1 MKSEIILGGKIMDYK
16 ILSGKYESGN
26 EEQQIGYKQLFGED
40 NILHKFDLYFHWYN
54 LIHEMGHCL
63 VEKYG
68 LELSK
73 VQEEMYVN
81 EFAVGYYHYA
91 GESDKLDELY
101 SILNEVIE
109 KMPSPVPAGES
120 FISYYESIWYTETL
134 MNVMIYG
141 YFQLN
146 SVLEAMRKNR
156 DFSEIVSELGISIRK
171 AHMKKCD
178 KEITS
183 ANAESFLYTAI
194 ENVRACGIE
203 IPDIQLELMDNPMIQ
218 RAKSE

>member
-1 MKSEIILGGKIMDYK
+1 MNYK
-16 ILSGKYESGN
+16 ILSGKYETGN
-26 EEQQIGYKQLFGED
+26 EEQKTGYKQLFGESD
-40 NILHKFDLYFHWYN
+40 ILHKFDLYFHWYN

-91 GESDKLDELY
+91 GESDKLEELN
-101 SILNEVIE
+101 SILNGVIE
-109 KMPSPVPAGES
+109 KTPSPVPAGES
-120 FISYYESIWYTETL
+120 FTSYYERIWNTETL

-156 DFSEIVSELGISIRK
+156 DFSKVVSELGVSIQK
-171 AHMKKCD
+171 ANVKKCD
-178 KEITS
+178 KEISS
-183 ANAESFLYTAI
+183 ASAESFLNTAI

-203 IPDIQLELMDNPMIQ
+203 VPDIQLELLDNPMIQ
-218 RAKSE
+218 CAKSE